1 MVVLICILFVMMFS
15 ICIKEGIFW
24 VNVILICV
32 VFLGMGKLV
41 LYIIS
46 VLVCFRWEIID
57 EILELR
63 MVFFFIFFFISEM
76 FC

>member
-1 MVVLICILFVMMFS
+1 MMLS

-24 VNVILICV
+24 VNAILICV
-32 VFLGMGKLV
+32 VFLGMGKLA

-63 MVFFFIFFFISEM
+63 MVLFFIFFFISEM

>member
-1 MVVLICILFVMMFS
+1 MVVSICILFVTTFS

-24 VNVILICV
+24 VNVISIRV

-46 VLVCFRWEIID
+46 VSVCFRREIID

-63 MVFFFIFFFISEM
+63 TVFFFIFFFISET
-76 FC
+76 FR